1 LQINS
6 LGEPEISHPSAPD
19 PAPEARE
26 QPKIPIQCLIAADS
40 PRLAGEDAEHIKV
53 LAEAEAPLPPILVH
67 RATMRVIDGMHRL
80 QAAILKGEEAIEV
93 CFFDGT
99 EDEAFIAAVKSNI
112 SHGLPLTLSD
122 RQAAAERIVRSNPQ
136 RSDRWIAS
144 ITGLAAGTVG
154 SIRRKMPQNG
164 KRSTVR
170 IGKDGRMRPLS
181 SAEGRQI
188 ASEEI
193 ARRPD
198 ASLREIA
205 RVAGISPAT
214 VRDVRERLRRGDIP
228 APRGQEERPARRTD
242 PADPAVPDS
251 RRAGSPPALA
261 RGRGTLLQDLHK
273 DPSLRHTESGRAL
286 LRWLDSQ
293 ARGPGNWEEILNG
306 VSPHAFY
313 TVVKLAR
320 CCAEE
325 WLHVAVQL
333 ENRLQ
338 SMEG

>member
-1 LQINS
+1 VNTRGGSERQADRLPTA
-6 LGEPEISHPSAPD
+6 G
-19 PAPEARE
+19 PEAPGRRT
-26 QPKIPIQCLIAADS
+26 ISIHCLVAADS
-40 PRLAGEDAEHIKV
+40 PRLGGEDAQHIKV
-53 LAEAEAPLPPILVH
+53 LAEAEVPLPPILVH

-80 QAAILKGEEAIEV
+80 RAAILKGQNSVEV

-136 RSDRWIAS
+136 CSDRWIAN

-154 SIRRKMPQNG
+154 SIRRRMPTG
-164 KRSTVR
+164 KRGMAR
-170 IGKDGRMRPLS
+170 IGRDGRIRPLS

-188 ASEEI
+188 ASDEI

-228 APRGQEERPARRTD
+228 VPPRRDDRP
-242 PADPAVPDS
+242 PPGPGSADPAAPEG
-251 RRAGSPPALA
+251 GSPSTLVHD
-261 RGRGTLLQDLHK
+261 RETLLQDLHK

-286 LRWLDSQ
+286 LRWLHDR
-293 ARGPGNWEEILNG
+293 AGGPGMWEEIINEI
-306 VSPHAFY
+306 SPHAFY
-313 TVVKLAR
+313 TVAKLAR
-320 CCAEE
+320 YCAEE

-333 ENRLQ
+333 EKRLQ
-338 SMEG
+338 AMEG

>member
-1 LQINS
+1 MNS
-6 LGEPEISHPSAPD
+6 FGEPKISHPIAPGN
-19 PAPEARE
+19 PGPEVCERRM
-26 QPKIPIQCLIAADS
+26 IPIRCLVAADS
-40 PRLAGEDAEHIKV
+40 PRLDGEDAQHIKV
-53 LAEAEAPLPPILVH
+53 LAEVEAPLPPILVH
-67 RATMRVIDGMHRL
+67 RATMRVIDGTHRL
-80 QAAILKGEEAIEV
+80 QAAILKGEDSIEV

-122 RQAAAERIVRSNPQ
+122 RQAAAGRIVRSNPQ
-136 RSDRWIAS
+136 CSDRWIAN
-144 ITGLAAGTVG
+144 ITGLAAGTVR
-154 SIRRKMPQNG
+154 SIRKKMPQNG
-164 KRSTVR
+164 NRGTAR
-170 IGKDGRMRPLS
+170 IGKDGRIRPLS

-188 ASEEI
+188 ASDEI
-193 ARRPD
+193 ARHPE

-228 APRGQEERPARRTD
+228 AAPCRDDLPERRTGSD
-242 PADPAVPDS
+242 DPAVPES
-251 RRAGSPPALA
+251 KPAGALSA
-261 RGRGTLLQDLHK
+261 PVRDRGTLLQDLYK

-286 LRWLDSQ
+286 LRWLDNR
-293 ARGPGNWEEILNG
+293 ARGPGMWEEIIDD
-306 VSPHAFY
+306 VSPHALY

-325 WLHVAVQL
+325 WLHVASQL